1 MSTAPSIRLG
11 PTRYGKAVVR
21 LVKLLRE
28 SERHDLRD
36 VRVDVALEGDFERC
50 FVAGDN
56 TDMPATDTMRNV
68 VYAMAREHALDS
80 IEAFGL
86 QLARHYRTLAP
97 TVTGAEVRLTEQ
109 LWHRIMVGGAE
120 HNHAFTRGAGER
132 TAVVRAGSGGISVE
146 AGLDNL
152 MVLKTT
158 ASGWSNFHH
167 DRHTT
172 LPDADDRI
180 LATSV
185 TATWSYGAR
194 TELPFNELWEGI
206 KERILETFTDH
217 YSPSV
222 QHTIYR
228 MGRAVLE
235 VFPDVE
241 RISFALPNKHHLLYN
256 LAPFGLDNPGEIFH
270 VTSEP
275 YGLIEGTV
283 EREG

>member
-1 MSTAPSIRLG
+1 MSSAPSIRLG
-11 PTRYGKAVVR
+11 PASYGKAVVR
-21 LVKLLRE
+21 LVKVIRE
-28 SERHDLRD
+28 TERHELRD
-36 VRVDVALEGDFERC
+36 ICVDVALEGDFERC
-50 FVAGDN
+50 FVEGDN
-56 TDMPATDTMRNV
+56 ADMPATDTMRNV
-68 VYAMAREHALDS
+68 VYALAREHPLDS

-86 QLARHYRTLAP
+86 HLARHYRGIAP
-97 TVTGAEVRLTEQ
+97 SVTGARVRLTEQ
-109 LWHRIMVGGAE
+109 PWGRIVAGGQE
-120 HNHAFTRGAGER
+120 HDHAFTRGAGER
-132 TAVVRAGSGGISVE
+132 TALVRADQGGLTVE

-152 MVLKTT
+152 MLLKTT
-158 ASGWSNFHH
+158 ASGWSNFHR

-185 TATWSYGAR
+185 AASWSYGGRA
-194 TELPFNELWEGI
+194 ELEFNGLWHAI
-206 KERILETFTDH
+206 RARILEAFADH

-235 VFPDVE
+235 AFPDVE
-241 RISFALPNKHHLLYN
+241 RISFALPNRHHLLYN

-283 EREG
+283 ERGG